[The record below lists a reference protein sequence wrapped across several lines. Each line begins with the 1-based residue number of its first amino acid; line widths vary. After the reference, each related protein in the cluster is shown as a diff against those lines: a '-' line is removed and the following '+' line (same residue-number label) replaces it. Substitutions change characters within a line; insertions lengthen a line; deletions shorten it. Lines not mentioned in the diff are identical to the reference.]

1 VSEQNVQ
8 LHRRATDA
16 FNKRGIDTLIALSDP
31 SVEYH
36 PLLSAI
42 GTPVY
47 QGHDGLRS
55 WYRQLDDAWEEL
67 RSEPEAY
74 FDLGEQ
80 TLAFFVIHGRGRH
93 SGAEVAIQG
102 ATVMRW
108 REGLRVYAKTYAQR
122 EEALSELG
130 VSEDELEPIAP

>member
-16 FNKRGIDTLIALSDP
+16 FNKRDIDTLIALSDP

-67 RSEPEAY
+67 RAEPEAY

-122 EEALSELG
+122 EEALRELG

>member
-1 VSEQNVQ
+1 MSEQNVQ

-16 FNKRGIDTLIALSDP
+16 FNKRDIDTLIALSDP

-67 RSEPEAY
+67 RAEPEEY

-80 TLAFFVIHGRGRH
+80 TLEFFVIHGRGRH
-93 SGAEVAIQG
+93 SGAGVAIQG
-102 ATVMRW
+102 ATVSRW
-108 REGLRVYAKTYAQR
+108 REGMRVYAKTYAQR